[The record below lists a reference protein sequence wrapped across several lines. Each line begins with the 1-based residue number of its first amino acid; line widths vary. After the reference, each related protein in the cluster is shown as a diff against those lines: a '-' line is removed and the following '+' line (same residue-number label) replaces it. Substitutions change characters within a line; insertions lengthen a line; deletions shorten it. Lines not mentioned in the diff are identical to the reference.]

1 MTGLDIG
8 GDATEQLNRLLVAVA
23 EHRDRRAF
31 RALFAHFAPRLKAFV
46 LSQRTDPGLA
56 EEIVQET
63 MLNVWRKAAQFEAA
77 KASASTWV
85 FTIARNMRI
94 DLLRKAHRPEPD
106 MDDPALV
113 PDAEPPAHEQ
123 ISREQEASRLKAALS
138 SLPVEQQEIL
148 RMVFMED
155 TTHAEAA
162 ERLGIPLGTVKSRI
176 RLALKR
182 VRSEIGE
189 TE

>member
-1 MTGLDIG
+1 MNGLDVS
-8 GDATEQLNRLLVAVA
+8 GDINEQLNSLLVSVA
-23 EHRDRRAF
+23 EGRDRSAF
-31 RALFAHFAPRLKAFV
+31 QSLFVYFAPRLKAFV
-46 LSQRTDPGLA
+46 MGQRTDPGLA

-63 MLNVWRKAAQFEAA
+63 MLNVWRKADQFEPA

-94 DLLRKAHRPEPD
+94 DMLRKANRPAPD

-113 PDAEPPAHEQ
+113 PDSEPPAHERV
-123 ISREQEASRLKAALS
+123 SRKQESARLRQALV
-138 SLPVEQQEIL
+138 SLPAEQREIL
-148 RMVFMED
+148 RMVFLDD

-182 VRSEIGE
+182 MRSEVGE
-189 TE
+189 EV